1 MHLMQL
7 APAWPLCTPFHSRA
21 VGPDVCCGLS
31 LGIEC
36 HTLRSMS
43 LRKRKAPHNF
53 TVLSATRVETSPQEQ
68 TALSAEALASRYRL
82 DRPLLTSDGPQTG
95 MPFAWS
101 PPVIDSKGEGI
112 VARPFQ
118 LCRREHGLFIGV

>member
-1 MHLMQL
+1 MQL

-53 TVLSATRVETSPQEQ
+53 TVLRATRVETSPQEQ
-68 TALSAEALASRYRL
+68 TALSAEALASRDRL
-82 DRPLLTSDGPQTG
+82 DRALHTSDGPQTG
-95 MPFAWS
+95 MPFAS
-101 PPVIDSKGEGI
+101 S
-112 VARPFQ
+112 
-118 LCRREHGLFIGV
+118 LL